1 MDTTQSESLKAIG
14 ADLSNNLKKL
24 NRNIDHL
31 SNTLSKGEG
40 TNSQKL
46 LSELSELL
54 ASTSQLRVRAEDG
67 VRDAISSTGG
77 INGLRQSCLE
87 FAQSRFPEAK
97 VFISESS
104 LVVFPIV
111 IKFEQSK
118 EDIRVIIDGE
128 ATSTVSAERVSELVA
143 AVLKDNFDA
152 AKFLR
157 SVFQA
162 YKSISAMTGKRSV
175 PLEDIR
181 QVLSVTKDA
190 VNSYSSESF
199 ESDLQRWN
207 SSDVKT
213 ISGKTARLEHIAASR
228 DGYPIISSNGARA
241 LLSNISFE

>member
-1 MDTTQSESLKAIG
+1 MDTTQSESLKAMG
-14 ADLSNNLKKL
+14 SELSSNLKKL

-31 SNTLSKGEG
+31 SNALSKGEV

-54 ASTSQLRVRAEDG
+54 ANTSQLRDRAEDR

-77 INGLRQSCLE
+77 IEGLRQKCLE
-87 FAQSRFPEAK
+87 VAQVRFPESR
-97 VFISESS
+97 VFISEGS
-104 LVVFPIV
+104 LVVYPIV
-111 IKFEQSK
+111 VKFEHSK
-118 EDIRVIIDGE
+118 EDIRVVIDGE
-128 ATSTVSAERVSELVA
+128 TTSTVSAERVSELVA
-143 AVLKDNFDA
+143 AVAKDNFDPS
-152 AKFLR
+152 KFLR
-157 SVFQA
+157 SIFQA
-162 YKSISAMTGKRSV
+162 HKSISAMTGRRSI

-190 VNSYSSESF
+190 INSYSTDSF

>member
-1 MDTTQSESLKAIG
+1 MNTTQSQSLKTIG
-14 ADLSNNLKKL
+14 ADLSSNLKKL
-24 NRNIDHL
+24 NRNIDYL
-31 SNTLSKGEG
+31 SNALSKGEV

-54 ASTSQLRVRAEDG
+54 ADTSQLRDKAEGG
-67 VRDAISSTGG
+67 VRDAISSIGG
-77 INGLRQSCLE
+77 IDGLRQSCLE
-87 FAQSRFPEAK
+87 VAQSRFPEAK
-97 VFISESS
+97 VFISEGS

-111 IKFEQSK
+111 IKFDDSK

-143 AVLKDNFDA
+143 AVNKDNFDA
-152 AKFLR
+152 TKFLR
-157 SVFQA
+157 SMFQA
-162 YKSISAMTGKRSV
+162 YKSISAMTGKRSI

-181 QVLSVTKDA
+181 QVLSVTKDV
-190 VNSYSSESF
+190 VNSYSSDSF

-207 SSDVKT
+207 SSEVKT
-213 ISGKTARLEHIAASR
+213 ISGKIARLEHIAASR